1 MLSPQL
7 VVDAVRI
14 GRYIS
19 AFPAFG
25 SLFDHV
31 QTSEAALT
39 RGGTGERRQ
48 IGSFFFFFFQQR
60 TGRVRGVT
68 CKFAEPAS

>member
-14 GRYIS
+14 RCNIS
-19 AFPAFG
+19 AFPVFG
-25 SLFDHV
+25 SVFDHA

-39 RGGTGERRQ
+39 RGGTGKRRQ
-48 IGSFFFFFFQQR
+48 IGSFFFFFFSCSAQE
-60 TGRVRGVT
+60 GIG
-68 CKFAEPAS
+68 A